1 MIVRVGWDFCCAV
14 LEEIFLPGK
23 KTRTPVVHVN
33 IRSSSVAP
41 LRGWK
46 WLFTHHWCLSER
58 PFQSGSVRTIR
69 SISFFHNIPSEMT
82 LCHSLHTSSAEH
94 RERASRKDKMFSAI
108 WSKPWAKKGKRRKN
122 SKGCFKMVNNVTAVA
137 LIGVYF
143 YLAMQWWSPS
153 AAWVWGRSLCGRAG
167 SGTYGRSG
175 ARQTPP
181 GRPLTTG
188 QTGWCSVPSPS
199 HSFLVMVA
207 YESPLQVR

>member
-1 MIVRVGWDFCCAV
+1 MFILLLSHHYDYVCEKGLC
-14 LEEIFLPGK
+14 
-23 KTRTPVVHVN
+23 
-33 IRSSSVAP
+33 
-41 LRGWK
+41 
-46 WLFTHHWCLSER
+46 THHWCLSER

-69 SISFFHNIPSEMT
+69 SMSFFHSIPSEMT

-108 WSKPWAKKGKRRKN
+108 WSKPWAEKGKRRTN
-122 SKGCFKMVNNVTAVA
+122 SEGCCKTANKVSA
-137 LIGVYF
+137 GWVLFAVISIF

-181 GRPLTTG
+181 GQPPTTG
-188 QTGWCSVPSPS
+188 QTEWCSVPSPS
-199 HSFLVMVA
+199 HSFLVTVA
-207 YESPLQVR
+207 YESPLQVH